1 MMHNR
6 AIEYMLSNDKTRQA
20 WKSLCNPRC
29 YSAANN
35 SLAIAMLGVPTDNRG
50 IALNNL
56 REIIADYERAARV
69 RS

>member
-1 MMHNR
+1 
-6 AIEYMLSNDKTRQA
+6 MLSNYKARQA
-20 WKSLCNPRC
+20 WKELCNPRC

-35 SLAIAMLGVPTDNRG
+35 SLAIAMLGVPTDDRG

>member
-1 MMHNR
+1 MCNR
-6 AIEYMLSNDKTRQA
+6 AIEYMLSNDKARRA
-20 WKSLCNPRC
+20 WLELCNPRC

-35 SLAIAMLGVPTDNRG
+35 SLAVAMLGVPTDDRG

-56 REIIADYERAARV
+56 RQIITDYERAARV